1 MRREEKEI
9 RDPREIEAILAA
21 GKVCRLALADGG
33 EPYLVPLNYG
43 YRERTLYFHS
53 APEGRK
59 VEMIRRNRRVCFQV
73 DVDSEIVVA
82 GKACGWGARY
92 RSVIG
97 YGNAEIVNDPD
108 EKRKALD
115 VLMAQYGEGP
125 FTYDDG
131 PVDAMVII
139 RVDVESWTGKKSKV

>member
-9 RDPREIEAILAA
+9 QDPREIEEILRA

-33 EPYLVPLNYG
+33 EPYVVPLNYG

-59 VEMIRRNRRVCFQV
+59 IDMIRRNRRVCFQV
-73 DVDSEIVVA
+73 DVDAEVVAA
-82 GKACGWGARY
+82 GKACGWGACY

-97 YGNAEIVNDPD
+97 YGEAAIVNEAG
-108 EKRKALD
+108 EKREALD

-125 FTYDDG
+125 FTYEDAA
-131 PVDAMVII
+131 VDAMVII
-139 RVDVESWTGKKSKV
+139 RVDVESWAGKRSKV